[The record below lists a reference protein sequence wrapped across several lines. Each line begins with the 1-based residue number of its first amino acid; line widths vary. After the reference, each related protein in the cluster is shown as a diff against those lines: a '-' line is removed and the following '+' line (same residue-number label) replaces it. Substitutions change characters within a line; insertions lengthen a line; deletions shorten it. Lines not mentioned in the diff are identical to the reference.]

1 MAKAC
6 CYGFCGESPAAFMGP
21 RDCVPGWWKVQAGRG
36 GHGENLET
44 DCGCT
49 LRRGWSSNNY
59 CKMFGKSM
67 SESMLVDHFPW
78 LFPCFV
84 FFHTNN
90 FARLLKVVPQFIPV
104 CLRSE
109 FYTKVNQ
116 DLYGLMAGLMAM
128 WSPISGE
135 KLIPKIHGF
144 FHWLIIILPL
154 KHSNPHWLYFT
165 PLGIWMF

>member
-1 MAKAC
+1 MFLDDGRC
-6 CYGFCGESPAAFMGP
+6 RRAA
-21 RDCVPGWWKVQAGRG
+21 AGRG

-44 DCGCT
+44 DCNAARCDVADPPIIT
-49 LRRGWSSNNY
+49 VKCLENL
-59 CKMFGKSM
+59 CQK
-67 SESMLVDHFPW
+67 SMLVDHFPW

-84 FFHTNN
+84 FFHTKI

-109 FYTKVNQ
+109 FYTKVHQ

-128 WSPISGE
+128 WSPSE

-165 PLGIWMF
+165 PLGI